1 MAGDLPE
8 DMVYTITTGF
18 YPELF
23 SGKPMWKAEMG
34 TGRKGM
40 QWVKQRG
47 FSKDSVKRI
56 AGKRIDKGGYGDFL
70 WALKGGMPWKEAYD
84 TLVKTK
90 GEDYAAGIQ
99 ERGKEVGYVDDK
111 GEFSQAQME
120 ANLNYYRFMG
130 NNEAYQLW
138 GTKVWWQH
146 GRRYE
151 ADEME
156 SSLNDWQRDTNQ
168 NVGTYLEQLYTKKE
182 KDFWGLARKLAKQ
195 VFGVAL
201 DEDNLRE
208 DLESVGKEAH
218 VPEQERKEATKN
230 AMGEAQGV
238 DSISDEWHE
247 VSKAR
252 GLDIKYR
259 MDKDTTIYMDST
271 EMPLSQAG
279 SHGISG
285 EVTKA
290 MQEAIKEAK
299 AKGKGWKTDLKAA
312 VITMFEKSISLY
324 NIDLKK
330 IMKAAPKGEKNK
342 GLDSIKAIMK
352 EIKRKRQKEKHHDP
366 RASVASVAAFANID
380 MAENANQ
387 ATTLKYVIH
396 TIVNLAGDANSNFRQ
411 GHLIGRMYGRNTYAS
426 VGMQLQNRDKGI
438 PQFDVDYMKKNT
450 LILQGESHM
459 LAYLESRHFLES
471 GKAKETQA
479 RQIQAFQQGRIMGAG
494 RTMKGA
500 ESQAGANMDLQ
511 KGLRPT
517 TRVTFHPKALG
528 DMVDKIPSLVSD
540 NVDEDSIMAKF
551 QKSVGNKRQHKL
563 SDNDNLLKNSKAK
576 FWAMPYLG
584 LMEYPQKAKKSYKSG
599 GKVH

>member
-1 MAGDLPE
+1 MADGGLPE

-23 SGKPMWKAEMG
+23 SGKPMWQAGMG

-47 FSKDSVKRI
+47 FSKDSVKRV

-84 TLVKTK
+84 TLVEEK

-146 GRRYE
+146 GQRQK

-156 SSLNDWQRDTNQ
+156 SALNDWQRDNNQ
-168 NVGTYLEQLYTKKE
+168 NVGAYLEKLYSRKE
-182 KDFWGLARKLAKQ
+182 KDFFALAKKLAKQ

-201 DEDNLRE
+201 DEDNLRK
-208 DLESVGKEAH
+208 DLESVGSEAH
-218 VPEQERKEATKN
+218 VPEEERKEATKN
-230 AMGEAQGV
+230 TMGESQEV
-238 DSISDEWHE
+238 DTIPDDWHKI
-247 VSKAR
+247 SKAR

-279 SHGISG
+279 SHGISKA
-285 EVTKA
+285 VTED
-290 MQEAIKEAK
+290 MQIAIKK
-299 AKGKGWKTDLKAA
+299 AKTQGKGWKEDLKAA
-312 VITMFEKSISLY
+312 VISMFETSISHY
-324 NIDLKK
+324 NIDLKN
-330 IMKAAPKGEKNK
+330 IMKSAPKGEKNK

-352 EIKRKRQKEKHHDP
+352 EIKKKRQKEKHHDP
-366 RASVASVAAFANID
+366 RASVAAVAEHANIEL
-380 MAENANQ
+380 AGNVNQ
-387 ATTLKYVIH
+387 ETTLKYVIH

-450 LILQGESHM
+450 LILQGESH
-459 LAYLESRHFLES
+459 LIAFLEAKNFLES
-471 GKAKETQA
+471 GRAKETQA

-511 KGLRPT
+511 RGLRPA

-528 DMVDKIPSLVSD
+528 DMIDKIPNIVGD
-540 NVDEDSIMAKF
+540 NVDDDAIMGEF
-551 QKSVGNKRQHKL
+551 QKRVRNKRQHKIL
-563 SDNDNLLKNSKAK
+563 EHSKAK